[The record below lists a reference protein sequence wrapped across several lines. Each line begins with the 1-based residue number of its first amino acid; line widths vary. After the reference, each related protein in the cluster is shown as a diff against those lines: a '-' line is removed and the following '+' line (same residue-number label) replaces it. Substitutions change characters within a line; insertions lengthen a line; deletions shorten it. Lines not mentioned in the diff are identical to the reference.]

1 MNPPANSVTICCYHA
16 VTRVPLVVRDFC
28 FIDKSI
34 FREQIRYLKR
44 NYQVVSLTEA
54 AQSIADRDI
63 DGPLAVVTL
72 DDGFFNNYEVAFPIL
87 EQEGCP
93 ATFFLATRFIDSR
106 DTLWFCRVLEAV
118 AGTERCWIERGG
130 ERFDLSGLEAR
141 ANSCSGLQRWLKQYP
156 APRLMDE
163 LRKLVAELG
172 DDPDR
177 PVGENSPFRMLTHKA
192 ILDMARS
199 EFVEFGAHTSSHAI
213 LSHLSPEERRRE
225 IETSLADV
233 ERLSGRR
240 ATLFAYPNGRREDYD
255 SAAVADLA
263 RCGVRAAVTTE
274 PGLNDETTPLLELKR
289 ATIGPEPGHER
300 FRARIAG

>member
-1 MNPPANSVTICCYHA
+1 MNPPSNSVTICCYHA
-16 VTRVPLVVRDFC
+16 VTRVPPVLRDFC
-28 FIDKSI
+28 FIDEST

-44 NYQVVSLTEA
+44 SYRVVSLSEA

-72 DDGFFNNYEVAFPIL
+72 DDGFFSNYDVAFPIL

-93 ATFFLATRFIDSR
+93 ATFFLATRFIDST

-118 AGTERCWIERGG
+118 AGTERSWIERGG
-130 ERFDLSGLEAR
+130 ERFDLSELEAR
-141 ANSCSGLQRWLKQYP
+141 THSCGELQRWLKQYP
-156 APRLMDE
+156 QPRLMDE
-163 LRKLVAELG
+163 LRKLVDELG

-177 PVGENSPFRMLTHKA
+177 PVGEDSPYRILTHKA

-199 EFVEFGAHTSSHAI
+199 ELVGFGAHTRSHAI
-213 LSHLSPEERRRE
+213 LSRLSPEERRRE
-225 IETSLADV
+225 VETSLADV
-233 ERLSGRR
+233 EHLSGRP

-263 RCGVRAAVTTE
+263 RCGVQAAVTTE

-289 ATIGPEPGHER
+289 ATIGPVPGHER